1 MKQQTQGTLAL
12 LLGTFIWGMAFI
24 AQSVGM
30 NLIGPFTFQAI
41 RCLLGVLF
49 LFPVTILFDRKIGVK
64 ESLKKWK
71 NPTLWISGII
81 CGVALFIATSL
92 QQVGLV
98 YTTPGKAGFL
108 TAMYIVLVPILGIF
122 VHRKPGINALFSVI
136 LALIGLYLLSL
147 TNISNVNI
155 GDLFMIGCAFA
166 FAVQILLIDRFAQ
179 QLDGLR
185 LNCVQALVVSILS
198 VPGILLNQET
208 IEMNT
213 ILSCWLPLCFAG
225 ILSMGVGYS
234 LQIVGQ
240 KRLEPTAASLIMSLE
255 SVFSALGGWLLL
267 RNTMTPAEL
276 TGCALVFAGVIVS
289 QLPVHRLLPVQK

>member
-64 ESLKKWK
+64 ESLTKWK

-136 LALIGLYLLSL
+136 LTLIGLYLLSF

-225 ILSMGVGYS
+225 VLSMGVGYS

-276 TGCALVFAGVIVS
+276 TGCALVFVGVIVS

>member
-1 MKQQTQGTLAL
+1 M
-12 LLGTFIWGMAFI
+12 LGTFIWGMAFI

>member
-136 LALIGLYLLSL
+136 LTLIGLYLLSF

-225 ILSMGVGYS
+225 VLSMGVGYS

>member
-1 MKQQTQGTLAL
+1 MKQRTQGTLAL

-136 LALIGLYLLSL
+136 LALIGLYLLSF

-225 ILSMGVGYS
+225 VLSMGVGYS

-276 TGCALVFAGVIVS
+276 TGCALVFTSVIVS

>member
-49 LFPVTILFDRKIGVK
+49 LFPVTIRFDRKIGVK

>member
-30 NLIGPFTFQAI
+30 NLIGPFTFQVI

-49 LFPVTILFDRKIGVK
+49 LFPVTILFDREIGVK

-71 NPTLWISGII
+71 TPTLWISGII

-136 LALIGLYLLSL
+136 LALIGLYLLSF

-225 ILSMGVGYS
+225 VLSMGVGYS

>member
-136 LALIGLYLLSL
+136 LALIGLYLLSF

-225 ILSMGVGYS
+225 VLSMGVGYS

-289 QLPVHRLLPVQK
+289 QLPVHRLLPAQK

>member
-81 CGVALFIATSL
+81 CGVALFSATSL

-108 TAMYIVLVPILGIF
+108 TAMYIVLDPILGIF

-136 LALIGLYLLSL
+136 LALIGLYLLSF

-179 QLDGLR
+179 QLDGLQ

-225 ILSMGVGYS
+225 VLSMGVGYS

-289 QLPVHRLLPVQK
+289 QLPVHRLLPAQK